1 MPVQLLVLLL
11 GSVGDGRY
19 FQLVLLGLGV
29 LSVLYCTAYVVLR
42 RIRIKK
48 AAREAQ
54 AEALSGSDL
63 TNLPS
68 H

>member
-1 MPVQLLVLLL
+1 MSAQLLVLLL
-11 GSVGDGRY
+11 GSVGDGEY
-19 FQLVLLGLGV
+19 FQLVLLGLGI
-29 LSVLYCTAYVVLR
+29 LSVVYCTLYVVFR

-48 AAREAQ
+48 AAQAE
-54 AEALSGSDL
+54 AEALSALNL